1 MRLVYFGSAEF
12 ALPALQA
19 LREHVVLVVSQPDR
33 PQGRKGQ
40 LQATPVAEW
49 ARAEGL
55 PVETPERARNP
66 EFIEQVRALEAD
78 ALVVAA
84 YGQILRPALLES
96 ARRGGINL
104 HGSLLPRLRGAAPIQ
119 RAVEAGFVYTGVTLM
134 QMDEGMDTGG
144 IIARETLSIGPDE
157 TAGEL
162 TERMAASAAQL
173 AVGWL
178 PAIVAGEYP
187 CQAQDS
193 TLATLAP
200 KITREDLALDLGRPS
215 AEVYARHRAYAPAPG
230 AFIPLADGPLK
241 VREARRIPLAQG
253 QPGEVLSAKPELV
266 VACGDGAIHLR
277 QVQPAGKGAMPGA
290 DWARGRRLEPGDRL
304 PLLPSNPSQ

>member
-1 MRLVYFGSAEF
+1 MRLVYFGSADF

-40 LQATPVAEW
+40 LQATPVAAW
-49 ARAEGL
+49 AREEGI

-66 EFIEQVRALEAD
+66 EFIDRVRELEAD

-84 YGQILRPALLES
+84 YGQILKPALLES

-104 HGSLLPRLRGAAPIQ
+104 HGSLLPWLRGAAPIQ
-119 RAVEAGFVYTGVTLM
+119 RAVEAGFAYTGVTLM
-134 QMDEGMDTGG
+134 QMDEGMDTGD

-162 TERMAASAAQL
+162 TVRLAAAAAQL
-173 AVGWL
+173 VVGWM
-178 PAIVAGEYP
+178 PAIIAGEYP
-187 CQAQDS
+187 RQAQDS
-193 TLATLAP
+193 TQATLAP
-200 KITREDLALDLGRPS
+200 KITREDLALDLTRTS
-215 AEVYARHRAYAPAPG
+215 AEVYSRHRAYAPAPG
-230 AFIPLADGPLK
+230 AFVPLEDGPLK
-241 VREARRIPLAQG
+241 VREARQMPLAQG

-266 VACGDGAIHLR
+266 VACAKGAIHLR
-277 QVQPAGKGAMPGA
+277 SVQPAGKAAMPGA
-290 DWARGRRLEPGDRL
+290 DWARGRRLAAGDRL
-304 PLLPSNPSQ
+304 PLLAPHPSQ